1 MTEDLAIFID
11 WENIYISTVTEY
23 NSKPNVSAI
32 LEKAREYGRIVS
44 ANAYADWTDGDFRN
58 APPTLYSNGI
68 SPRYISARYFPG
80 GRSQKRRTNSIDVML
95 AVECS
100 DFLHGHPQVETY
112 VLVTGDGDFIPL
124 VSLLRSRGKN
134 VVVIGVSEATS
145 YHLIESA
152 DVFISYAS
160 LLEEERAARVRD
172 KEPKKKDSDPYKEL
186 VQAVDTLRKNNRPRV
201 LGQVK
206 QQMIVQLGSFDER
219 SVGFKKF
226 KDFVVEAERQG
237 LVSTVDRDL
246 ELQVYLPD
254 EEIPEMSDSDLA
266 SEEPR
271 EAGATARQNGRAEG
285 RASGR
290 SSRDN
295 GRDGDDDRGR
305 SEDREDEAPVPVAA
319 TEATTPVATEAA
331 TPVAAAEVAEPRDGF
346 DLAEDLTPYEFNTIF
361 RSIEKLGEK
370 SSFVE
375 ILGSIRDLDERGE
388 LELSE
393 DERREVVGAM
403 LETGY
408 LEPVREQPYE
418 GAKANATFYALD
430 KEREEVK
437 TALAG

>member
-1 MTEDLAIFID
+1 MPEDLAVFID

-44 ANAYADWTDGDFRN
+44 ATAYADWTDGDFRD

-100 DFLHGHPQVETY
+100 DFLHYHPQVDTY

-124 VSLLRSRGKN
+124 LSLLRSRGKK

-152 DVFISYAS
+152 DEFISYAA
-160 LLEEERAARVRD
+160 LLEEERAARARER
-172 KEPKKKDSDPYKEL
+172 EPKKKAADPYGEL
-186 VQAVDTLRKNNRPRV
+186 VRAVETLRKGGKARV

-219 SVGFKKF
+219 NEGFKKF
-226 KDFVVEAERQG
+226 KDFVVEAERRG
-237 LVSTVDRDL
+237 LVNTVDQDL

-254 EEIPEMSDSDLA
+254 EEVPVQIGSDLA

-271 EAGATARQNGRAEG
+271 EITVESEPNGRAEVQTDG
-285 RASGR
+285 RAR
-290 SSRDN
+290 PEA
-295 GRDGDDDRGR
+295 DG
-305 SEDREDEAPVPVAA
+305 
-319 TEATTPVATEAA
+319 T
-331 TPVAAAEVAEPRDGF
+331 AEVGF
-346 DLAEDLTPYEFNTIF
+346 DLAEDLTPYELRTICK
-361 RSIEKLGEK
+361 SIADLREPA
-370 SSFVE
+370 SFVE
-375 ILGSIRDLDERGE
+375 IFGSIRDLDERGE
-388 LELSE
+388 LELSQE
-393 DERREVVGAM
+393 EIREVIRAM
-403 LETGY
+403 LEADY
-408 LEPVREQPYE
+408 LTPTRTKPYE
-418 GAKANATFYALD
+418 EAKANMTFYILNRD
-430 KEREEVK
+430 REEVK
-437 TALAG
+437 GALKAS